1 MTTKI
6 ISINNEYFG
15 EDKTKT
21 YLKDDFSS
29 VLHSIVQRSVILEVF
44 LEASKARHN
53 KEERANGAI
62 AYGDFDPDNAGF
74 LSNIFYTYQKGWMV
88 DVRQLLVSTE
98 SGAGGKFIKDTR
110 NLTAHDFMD
119 FYKNSKS
126 GSVSIPNLLLSDFI
140 NKHSEDKSISGA
152 DFINSHR
159 EDIEKTVSE
168 LVTKAQQL
176 HSKDYFK
183 KVIYDYQAL
192 EFHKDKQPAKY
203 TTREEAFDFP
213 FGNGKHTIRRRKSK
227 LEIRSIGEFLN
238 DFAEIV
244 MIYQSLVGK
253 TSFIGSNHSLDVYIN
268 RTFALFSKSVPED
281 ARAKVFDEVVKYLD
295 KSLHLVGWDHRKT
308 AISVKK
314 G

>member
-1 MTTKI
+1 MTVKI

-15 EDKTKT
+15 EDKTKA
-21 YLKDDFSS
+21 YLKDDFSN
-29 VLHSIVQRSVILEVF
+29 VLHSIVQRSVVLEVF

-53 KEERANGAI
+53 KEERADGAI

-74 LSNIFYTYQKGWMV
+74 LSNIFYNYQKGWMV

-98 SGAGGKFIKDTR
+98 FGAGGKFIKDMR

-119 FYKNSKS
+119 FYKNSKP
-126 GSVSIPNLLLSDFI
+126 GSVSIPNLLLSDFM
-140 NKHSEDKSISGA
+140 NKRSKGKSISGI

-203 TTREEAFDFP
+203 TTREETFDFP
-213 FGNGKHTIRRRKSK
+213 FGNGTRTIRRRKSK
-227 LEIRSIGEFLN
+227 LEIRSISEFLN

-268 RTFALFSKSVPED
+268 RTFALFSKSVPMD

-308 AISVKK
+308 AVSVRKD
-314 G
+314 